1 MSERADA
8 VVIGAG
14 IVGLSTAWRLL
25 QDQPGCRVVVLE
37 KEDGPAAHQSG
48 RNSGVLH
55 SGIYYTP
62 GSAKA
67 RNCREGKALMEAFC
81 EEQSIRF
88 ERCGKV
94 IVALNEKELPQLD
107 KIQERGEANGVECE
121 RIGTERLRELEPHA
135 AGIAALHVPEAGIV
149 DYPAVCARL
158 VELIREAGGE
168 VLFGAK
174 VQAMFNGADAAV
186 VEHSL
191 GTQRCAQVINCGGL
205 HNDRIAGL
213 AGKRPDARVIPFRG
227 EYFMLREDVRG
238 LCRNLIYPVPDP
250 AFPFLGVHFTRRVD
264 GSVECGPNAVLALAR
279 EGYSWGD
286 ISLRDLA
293 STFSYGGFWRL
304 AAKHWKTGFGEVHRS
319 LSRKAFARALAHLVP
334 EIQPEHLQRAPAGVR
349 AQVLL
354 PNGKMQDDFLFQ
366 RNGRVLNVVN
376 APSPAA
382 TSALAIGREV
392 AAKVAE
398 HRA

>member
-25 QDQPGCRVVVLE
+25 QERPGCRVVVLE
-37 KEDGPAAHQSG
+37 KESGPAAHQSG

-81 EEQSIRF
+81 EEQGIRY
-88 ERCGKV
+88 ELCGKV
-94 IVALNEKELPQLD
+94 IVALNEEELPRLD
-107 KIQERGEANGVECE
+107 KIQERGVANGVECE
-121 RIGTERLRELEPHA
+121 RIGVERLRELEPHA

-158 VELIREAGGE
+158 VELIRGAGGE
-168 VLFGAK
+168 VLFGAE
-174 VQAMFNGADAAV
+174 VRAMFNGADAAV
-186 VEHSL
+186 VEHTL
-191 GTQRCAQVINCGGL
+191 GTTRSAQVINCGGL

-250 AFPFLGVHFTRRVD
+250 AFPFLGVHFTRRID

-279 EGYSWGD
+279 EGYRWSD

-293 STFSYGGFWRL
+293 STFSYGGFWKM
-304 AAKHWKTGFGEVHRS
+304 AGKHWKTGMGEVHRS
-319 LSRKAFARALAHLVP
+319 LSRKAFADALAYLVP
-334 EIQPEHLQRAPAGVR
+334 EIRPEHLQRAPAGVR
-349 AQVLL
+349 AQVVL
-354 PNGKMQDDFLFQ
+354 PDGSMQDDFLFQ

-382 TSALAIGREV
+382 TSALAIGREI

-398 HRA
+398 HKA

>member
-25 QDQPGCRVVVLE
+25 QEKPGCGVVVLE

-81 EEQSIRF
+81 EEQSIDF
-88 ERCGKV
+88 DRCGKV
-94 IVALNEKELPQLD
+94 IVALNEEELPRLD

-121 RIGTERLRELEPHA
+121 RIGVERLRELEPHA

-149 DYPAVCARL
+149 DYPAVCVRL
-158 VELIREAGGE
+158 VELIREGGGE

-174 VQAMFNGADAAV
+174 VETMFNGADAAV
-186 VEHSL
+186 VEHKL
-191 GTQRCAQVINCGGL
+191 GTTRSAQVINCGGL

-279 EGYSWGD
+279 EGYSWSD

-293 STFSYGGFWRL
+293 STFSYGGFWKM
-304 AAKHWKTGFGEVHRS
+304 AGKHWRTGMGEVHRS
-319 LSRKAFARALAHLVP
+319 LSRRAFARALAHLVP
-334 EIQPEHLQRAPAGVR
+334 EIQPEHLQRSPAGVR
-349 AQVLL
+349 AQVVL
-354 PNGKMQDDFLFQ
+354 PNGSMQDDFLFQ

-382 TSALAIGREV
+382 TSALAIGREI